1 MSQEIIEGEVTEQP
15 LAVRETF
22 APAEWTPRFATS
34 VDDQLA
40 MLRER
45 DRFYRERLKEGVHY
59 GVIPGTQKPT
69 LYKPG
74 AEALLSGMGLRSET
88 GNESPPILDF
98 TGKDHGGEPFIMYD
112 RYCRIYRQTGPTVN
126 DRIEVANLG
135 GACNSW
141 EPKYRYRNSSRVCP
155 QCGKEA
161 IIKGKADYGGGW
173 VCFKKKDG
181 CGAKFRDGDAAIES
195 QNAGKVANEDVS
207 ELQNTI
213 KKMADKRALIAATLV
228 ATGCSD
234 IFTQGVEDM
243 PATMAAQGEPRNVTP
258 PAAKAAPKAPPV
270 ESPAEATRR
279 RKEGIKNIHVWCAN
293 RGIDTS
299 EKDGLYKFVLRDT
312 FEELFRDKPDEEVS
326 STKLDLVQLQQFSRA
341 LQAFVARVKANEETK
356 Q

>member
-1 MSQEIIEGEVTEQP
+1 MNDAIDAESRP
-15 LAVRETF
+15 LAVRETY
-22 APAEWTPRFATS
+22 APAEWTPRFASS
-34 VDDQLA
+34 VDDQLE

-88 GNESPPILDF
+88 GNESPPVVDF
-98 TGKDHGGEPFIMYD
+98 TGKDHNGEPFIMYD

-141 EPKYRYRNSSRVCP
+141 EPKYRYRNSSRACP
-155 QCGKEA
+155 KCGKEA
-161 IIKGKADYGGGW
+161 IIKGKEEYGGGW

-181 CGAKFRDGDAAIES
+181 CGAKFRDGDPEIES
-195 QNAGKVANEDVS
+195 QSAGKVANEDVA

-234 IFTQGVEDM
+234 IFTQDIEDM
-243 PATMAAQGEPRNVTP
+243 PRTMAAQEPRNVTP
-258 PAAKAAPKAPPV
+258 AARPAPPV
-270 ESPAEATRR
+270 ESDEQIAKRR
-279 RKEGIKNIHVWCAN
+279 AEGIKRIHIYCN
-293 RGIDTS
+293 THGIDTEGADSPYRKLLLTDPAFCHHFESPDS
-299 EKDGLYKFVLRDT
+299 EVTSKALTLD
-312 FEELFRDKPDEEVS
+312 ELQR
-326 STKLDLVQLQQFSRA
+326 FSMA
-341 LQAFVARVKANEETK
+341 LQALVRERQAA